1 MIILPTISEAYLDVQ
16 DDFWISNVRIQF
28 TSCAQGE
35 EVKYLNQAFLTK
47 ETINAQELRPNTKS
61 TYFQYKFAM

>member
-35 EVKYLNQAFLTK
+35 EVKSLNQAFLTK